1 MNPHRSRPF
10 LLAIEPAARITSA
23 LALLQVVVLAIGC
36 NTHAPGEV
44 EATISRG
51 GPIITV
57 NDPMAIMNLKVVE
70 TIKEG
75 KTISRAR

>member
-1 MNPHRSRPF
+1 MNSPQSRQF
-10 LLAIEPAARITSA
+10 LLAILPAARIASA
-23 LALLQVVVLAIGC
+23 LALLQVMVPAIGC
-36 NTHAPGEV
+36 NTHAPGEG
-44 EATISRG
+44 ATTIYTG

-75 KTISRAR
+75 KTIYRAR